1 MSDEPITEATPEVSP
16 EVAQGPVDVAQ
27 LDTAQ
32 RGHHP
37 DSPSSLQA
45 SEACPLFENEQRDSQ
60 ASKDGVLQHKAAETR
75 DLTILDGNESWIG
88 AVQRCIELEDLAIA
102 SLTDGESFPT
112 VVREVRL
119 SVGDD
124 IVVGEDGVVWPGVTA
139 GFPDTLIVSWDGK
152 SAIILDYKFGKIP
165 VTPTR
170 NNLQGKAYALAALEK
185 YPQLEDVTVVFF
197 APHQMWSDEEQQ
209 GKYVHVFTRA
219 DMPAMENRIRT
230 VIKRKHE
237 AKAALEASG
246 GRDWSAAQPR
256 HDLCVWC
263 NLKGRCTK
271 NLELVIQAGVKHE
284 LAAIP
289 PQFTAIEI
297 STPEQVAAAYKTV
310 AHLEPILKAIKK
322 RCTELA
328 LTQDNM
334 LPENWKIVRR
344 QDREIT
350 SLEAVVEAAKRHG
363 VKKKELETIYT
374 IPISKVEALIK
385 SKAEKGLGAA
395 AVRGFS
401 ETLEELG
408 AVKLGPPVHF
418 LQEVKTPAEKS
429 HVETT
434 SIEAPI
440 NI

>member
-1 MSDEPITEATPEVSP
+1 MSDE
-16 EVAQGPVDVAQ
+16 PVDVAQ

-75 DLTILDGNESWIG
+75 DLSILDGNESWIG
-88 AVQRCIELEDLAIA
+88 AVNRCIELEDQEIAALARPHTTWEGDYEG
-102 SLTDGESFPT
+102 LPT
-112 VVREVRL
+112 VIREKYL
-119 SVGDD
+119 HVGDD
-124 IVVGEDGVVWPGVTA
+124 LVIDRSARPQLRVWVGVT
-139 GFPDTLIVSWDGK
+139 GGYPDTLLVDIAGY
-152 SAIILDYKFGKIP
+152 SATVIDFKFGKIP
-165 VTPTR
+165 VTPTKD
-170 NNLQGKAYALAALEK
+170 NLQGMAYALATLEA
-185 YPQLEDVTVVFF
+185 YPTLAHVKVVFF
-197 APHQMWSDEEQQ
+197 APHQMWDEETQKS
-209 GKYVHVFTRA
+209 KYVHTFTRA

-271 NLELVIQAGVKHE
+271 NLELVVQAGVKHE
-284 LAAIP
+284 VATIP
-289 PQFTAIEI
+289 PQFTTIEI
-297 STPEQVAAAYKTV
+297 STPEQIAAAYKAV

-334 LPENWKIVRR
+334 LPDGWKIVRR

-350 SLEAVVEAAKRHG
+350 SLEAVIEAAKRHG
-363 VKKKELETIYT
+363 VKKKELEAIFT
-374 IPISKVEALIK
+374 IPISKVETLIK

-408 AVKLGPPVHF
+408 AVQLSPPVHF
-418 LQEVKTPAEKS
+418 LQEVKTPAEKPN
-429 HVETT
+429 VETS